1 MHCLIT
7 IVHPLEYESFPKYTN
22 KIRGLTRS
30 DKFFYVRRTGK
41 IENDDREGYKRV
53 G

>member
-1 MHCLIT
+1 VYCLIT
-7 IVHPLEYESFPKYTN
+7 IVHPLQYESFTKYTN

-41 IENDDREGYKRV
+41 IEKDDREGYKRV